1 MCVYQVGKEGDALG
15 AKRTNAKTHGMPWC
29 LVELPPLLLPMPNG
43 RGEPWRQSRWAGS
56 IEPPWGLRSLPLCV
70 WPYGQRTRLGLSFSE
85 SVAHSVLS
93 NSLRPHGL
101 SCQAPWPMEFSRQE
115 YWSGLPFATPGDLP
129 DPGIEPMSLALAGRF
144 FTSRATSMSK
154 KTGFPK

>member
-15 AKRTNAKTHGMPWC
+15 AKRTNAKTHRTPWC
-29 LVELPPLLLPMPNG
+29 LVELPPLLLPMPTR

-101 SCQAPWPMEFSRQE
+101 Q
-115 YWSGLPFATPGDLP
+115 LPG
-129 DPGIEPMSLALAGRF
+129 SLAHGIFQARILEWVAICHSRGSSWPRDWTYVSCIGRQILYLQ
-144 FTSRATSMSK
+144 
-154 KTGFPK
+154 GHLYV

>member
-15 AKRTNAKTHGMPWC
+15 AKRTNAKTHRTPWC
-29 LVELPPLLLPMPNG
+29 LVELPPLLLPMPNR

-101 SCQAPWPMEFSRQE
+101 Q
-115 YWSGLPFATPGDLP
+115 LPG
-129 DPGIEPMSLALAGRF
+129 SLAHGIFQARILEWVAICH
-144 FTSRATSMSK
+144 SRGSS
-154 KTGFPK
+154 